1 MISFRR
7 HYLLVI
13 LFFFCIISPVP
24 AQMPDWQPF
33 RDSEGNIFYCDR
45 AGKIFITDDAVY
57 PARTVSSDGIDYYYH
72 LGAECLRTGNYRD
85 GLRILKAVS
94 FLTVSDE
101 RIRDY
106 SKKAA
111 EDITRLKRTQGPRF
125 DRYNEEAEPVLY
137 KENGITTVVNESM
150 DYSLRSEAE
159 IDVVRI
165 NRRFD
170 GRRKMFGLTL
180 GLKSKPDKS
189 GYDCLF
195 ALESEKN
202 DSPWRSLDEVIENA
216 RFRHGADNM
225 KRIEQSRSASRAVY
239 SIRIKQEESFS
250 GYECITYSG
259 ATAHIMRIITAE
271 RNFDGTRQMME
282 KVIEAFRPVGR

>member
-1 MISFRR
+1 MISFRE
-7 HYLLVI
+7 HNLLAI
-13 LFFFCIISPVP
+13 LLFFCFILPVP

-33 RDSEGNIFYCDR
+33 RDAEGNIFYCDR

-57 PARTVSSDGIDYYYH
+57 PARTVSSDGIDYYYN

-85 GLRILKAVS
+85 GLRILKAVC
-94 FLTVSDE
+94 FLSVSDE
-101 RIRDY
+101 RIRNY

-111 EDITRLKRTQGPRF
+111 GDITRLKRTQGPRF
-125 DRYNEEAEPVLY
+125 EKYNNEAEPVLY
-137 KENGITTVVNESM
+137 KENGVTTVVNESM

-159 IDVVRI
+159 IDVLRI

-170 GRRKMFGLTL
+170 GRKKMFGLTL
-180 GLKSKPDKS
+180 GLKSKPDKN

-195 ALESEKN
+195 ALESERN
-202 DSPWRSLDEVIENA
+202 ESPWLSLDEVIENA

-225 KRIEQSRSASRAVY
+225 KRVEQSRSASRAVF
-239 SIRIKQEESFS
+239 SIRIEQEESLT

-259 ATAHIMRIITAE
+259 GTAHIMRIITAE
-271 RNFDGTRQMME
+271 RNFGETRFMME
-282 KVIEAFRPVGR
+282 KVIEGFRPVER